1 MKERS
6 AIINIF
12 SMNEINYQKTIQGLI
27 KNLSEREKEVISR
40 RFGFNGKERETL
52 EAIGKGYGVCRERIR
67 QIQEGAIKKI
77 KEVLPQYKTV
87 FNFFDKHLQRYGGL
101 RKEKTLLSELGDREQ
116 NEVFFL
122 LFLWPKFYRFPENKE
137 FFAFWTNNKEAPK
150 FLSNSIKS
158 VILQLKK
165 AQKPL
170 SIDQINFSSPK
181 ENLESILEISKK
193 IDKNKNSLYG
203 LTEWPEIAPKGI
215 KDKAYI
221 VLKELRKPLHFT
233 EIAKFIE
240 KSNVHTVHN
249 ELIKDK
255 RFVLIGR
262 GTYALSEWGY
272 EPGQVKEVIA
282 KILSQEKKPLTKE
295 EIIERVLKQ
304 RLVKENTVLMN
315 LSNRKY
321 FTRDENGKY
330 RLRTE
335 IA

>member
-6 AIINIF
+6 SVINIF
-12 SMNEINYQKTIQGLI
+12 SMNEVNYQKTIQSLI

-40 RFGFNGKERETL
+40 RFGFNGKEKETL
-52 EAIGKGYGVCRERIR
+52 EAIGKSYGVCRERIR
-67 QIQEGAIKKI
+67 QIQDGAIKKI
-77 KEVLPQYKTV
+77 KEALPKYKTV
-87 FNFFDKHLQRYGGL
+87 FIFFDKHLEKHGGL

-122 LFLWPKFYRFPENKE
+122 LSLWPKFYRFPENKE
-137 FFAFWTNNKEAPK
+137 FFAFWANNKEAPK
-150 FLSNSIKS
+150 FLSNSIRS
-158 VILQLKK
+158 LILQLKR

-170 SIDQINFSSPK
+170 FIDQISFSCPK
-181 ENLESILEISKK
+181 ETLESLLEISKK
-193 IDKNKNSLYG
+193 IGKNKNGLYG

-272 EPGQVKEVIA
+272 EPGQVKEVIV
-282 KILSQEKKPLTKE
+282 KILTQEKKPLTKE